1 MSDRLFESFSFNLH
15 KWAITRAPR
24 IRVLSRNR
32 RARAKTYGW
41 MATEQLKIRSVQFGT
56 AANVIDVTI
65 LNTGTSPVT
74 ITEIH
79 VNNGANLLAAQFT
92 VPRARA
98 SSSKTTRVICSL
110 LLELFSQE
118 NKREKRLESQYRP
131 TS

>member
-15 KWAITRAPR
+15 KRAITHAPR

-32 RARAKTYGW
+32 RARAKTFGW

-74 ITEIH
+74 ITEIY

-92 VPRARA
+92 VPANGNTTQTLDYPWIA
-98 SSSKTTRVICSL
+98 GNQYEVEIKSSKGNQFTYTAVAPS
-110 LLELFSQE
+110 
-118 NKREKRLESQYRP
+118 
-131 TS
+131 